1 MDFKIRMP
9 AITGKKRIIIRRIEL
24 SSMDRNRKYRDAY
37 VKNGNGEYKYTGE
50 YYRFDMPGEKIRE
63 MKWIYAALALSTAIL
78 FLIAGFINNEGSKV
92 IYVSLPYVVLL
103 LPIGFMVWDVVKIAS
118 LRGDMTK
125 KQYDQSVVQLKNVTT
140 AATVLSFLAS
150 AGDIVFMA
158 LGFASEYQAKEL
170 LFLFLVMLIGVLNII
185 FISMQ
190 KKFICKKVV

>member
-1 MDFKIRMP
+1 
-9 AITGKKRIIIRRIEL
+9 
-24 SSMDRNRKYRDAY
+24 MDRNRKYRDAY

>member
-1 MDFKIRMP
+1 
-9 AITGKKRIIIRRIEL
+9 
-24 SSMDRNRKYRDAY
+24 MDRNRKYRDAY

-50 YYRFDMPGEKIRE
+50 YYRFDMPSEKIRE

-125 KQYDQSVVQLKNVTT
+125 KQY
-140 AATVLSFLAS
+140 
-150 AGDIVFMA
+150 
-158 LGFASEYQAKEL
+158 
-170 LFLFLVMLIGVLNII
+170 
-185 FISMQ
+185 
-190 KKFICKKVV
+190 C

>member
-1 MDFKIRMP
+1 
-9 AITGKKRIIIRRIEL
+9 
-24 SSMDRNRKYRDAY
+24 MDRNRKYRDAY

-118 LRGDMTK
+118 LRE
-125 KQYDQSVVQLKNVTT
+125 
-140 AATVLSFLAS
+140 
-150 AGDIVFMA
+150 I
-158 LGFASEYQAKEL
+158 
-170 LFLFLVMLIGVLNII
+170 
-185 FISMQ
+185 
-190 KKFICKKVV
+190 